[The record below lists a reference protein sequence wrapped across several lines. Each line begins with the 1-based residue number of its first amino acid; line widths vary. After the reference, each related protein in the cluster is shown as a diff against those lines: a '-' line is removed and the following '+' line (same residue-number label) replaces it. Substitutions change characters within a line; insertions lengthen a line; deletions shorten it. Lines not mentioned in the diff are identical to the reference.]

1 MRMITIVARCS
12 VKPEKTDEF
21 MKIALDL
28 VDASRG
34 EEGNVSYDLY
44 ADLSDPAKFA
54 FIETWRDRAAIDA
67 HNGTPH
73 FKGFGERAG
82 SLFAGPLDIA
92 LYRRVT

>member
-1 MRMITIVARCS
+1 MRMITIVARCN
-12 VKPEKTDEF
+12 VKPEKIDEF
-21 MKIALDL
+21 MKIALNL
-28 VDASRG
+28 VDASKG

-44 ADLSDPAKFA
+44 ADLADPTKFT
-54 FIETWRDRAAIDA
+54 FIEIWRDRAAIDA

-73 FKGFGERAG
+73 FKAFGERVG

>member
-1 MRMITIVARCS
+1 MITIVARCS

-21 MKIALDL
+21 MKVALDL

-44 ADLSDPAKFA
+44 ADLTDPAKFT
-54 FIETWRDRAAIDA
+54 FIEIWRDRAAIDA
-67 HNGTPH
+67 HNGTAH
-73 FKGFGERAG
+73 FKGFGERAE

>member
-1 MRMITIVARCS
+1 MITIVAKCT
-12 VKPEKTDEF
+12 VKPEKIDEF

-44 ADLSDPAKFA
+44 ADLANPAKFT
-54 FIETWRDRAAIDA
+54 FIEAWKDRAAIDA

-82 SLFAGPLDIA
+82 PLFAGPLDIG
-92 LYRRVT
+92 LYRRVV